1 VISQEALG
9 CSTIIGFV
17 RILIVEDEERLAR
30 ALADGLKAEG
40 FETDLAHD
48 GTDGLFKAQEGRYD
62 AIVLDLMLPRMSGF
76 QVCARLR
83 EEGVHTPILMLTAR
97 DGEDSELRGLALGAD
112 DYVTKPFSYPVLV
125 ARIHALLRRGGETSW
140 PVLRVGDLELDT
152 RTRVCRRGGT
162 VVKLTARELTLLEFL
177 MRNPGAVHS
186 KQTILDAVWGFDYE
200 GDYNVVEVYIRYLR
214 EKLDR
219 PFQRHSIATVRGLG
233 YRLQADG

>member
-1 VISQEALG
+1 MISQEALG
-9 CSTIIGFV
+9 RSTIIGFV

-125 ARIHALLRRGGETSW
+125 ARIHALLRRGSETSR

-152 RTRVCRRGGT
+152 RNRVCRRGET

-177 MRNPGAVHS
+177 MRNPGAAHS
-186 KQTILDAVWGFDYE
+186 KQAILDAVWGFDFE

-214 EKLDR
+214 QKIDR
-219 PFQRHSIATVRGLG
+219 PFQRHSIVTVRGLG

>member
-1 VISQEALG
+1 M
-9 CSTIIGFV
+9 
-17 RILIVEDEERLAR
+17 EDEESLAR

-40 FETDLAHD
+40 FEADLAHD

-62 AIVLDLMLPRMSGF
+62 VILLDVMLPRMSGF
-76 QVCARLR
+76 QVCTRLR

-97 DGEDSELRGLALGAD
+97 DGEDSERRGLDLGAD

-125 ARIHALLRRGGETSW
+125 ARIHALLRRGGEKGW

-152 RTRVCRRGGT
+152 RTRVCRRGDA
-162 VVKLTARELTLLEFL
+162 VVKLTARELALLEFL

-186 KQTILDAVWGFDYE
+186 KQAILDAVWGFDYE

-214 EKLDR
+214 QKLDR
-219 PFQRHSIATVRGLG
+219 PFQRHSITTLRGLG
-233 YRLQADG
+233 YRLEAEG

>member
-1 VISQEALG
+1 M
-9 CSTIIGFV
+9 

-97 DGEDSELRGLALGAD
+97 DREDSELRGLALGAD

-125 ARIHALLRRGGETSW
+125 ARIHALLRRGSETSR

-152 RTRVCRRGGT
+152 RNRVCRRGET

-177 MRNPGAVHS
+177 MRNPGAVQS
-186 KQTILDAVWGFDYE
+186 KQAILDAVWGFDFE

-214 EKLDR
+214 QKIDR

>member
-1 VISQEALG
+1 
-9 CSTIIGFV
+9 V

-62 AIVLDLMLPRMSGF
+62 AIVLDVMLPRMSGF
-76 QVCARLR
+76 QVCTRLR
-83 EEGVHTPILMLTAR
+83 EDGVHTPILMLTAR
-97 DGEDSELRGLALGAD
+97 DREDSELRGLALGAD

-125 ARIHALLRRGGETSW
+125 ARIHALLRRGSETSR

-152 RTRVCRRGGT
+152 RTRVCRRGET
-162 VVKLTARELTLLEFL
+162 VVKLTARELMLLEFL
-177 MRNPGAVHS
+177 MSNPGVAHS
-186 KQTILDAVWGFDYE
+186 KQAILDAVWGFDFE

-214 EKLDR
+214 QKIDR

>member
-1 VISQEALG
+1 M
-9 CSTIIGFV
+9 
-17 RILIVEDEERLAR
+17 EDEERLAR

-48 GTDGLFKAQEGRYD
+48 GTDGLFKAREGRYD
-62 AIVLDLMLPRMSGF
+62 AIVLDVMLPRMSGF

-97 DGEDSELRGLALGAD
+97 DREDSELRGLALGAD

-125 ARIHALLRRGGETSW
+125 ARIHALLRRGSETSR

-152 RTRVCRRGGT
+152 RNRVCRRGET

-177 MRNPGAVHS
+177 MRNPGAVQS
-186 KQTILDAVWGFDYE
+186 KQAILDAVWGFDFE

-214 EKLDR
+214 QKIDR

>member
-1 VISQEALG
+1 
-9 CSTIIGFV
+9 V

-152 RTRVCRRGGT
+152 RTCVCRRGET
-162 VVKLTARELTLLEFL
+162 AVKLTARELTLLEFL